1 MVFSIF
7 LKTVIKSSFQ
17 KQESNMP
24 LFFFL
29 NNKVFLQEYSMKLK
43 DTGRVPKLKLLRIT
57 THERGNIEA
66 DAGFLKLEVDSMA
79 I

>member
-1 MVFSIF
+1 
-7 LKTVIKSSFQ
+7 
-17 KQESNMP
+17 
-24 LFFFL
+24 
-29 NNKVFLQEYSMKLK
+29 MKLK
-43 DTGRVPKLKLLRIT
+43 DTGKVPKLKLLRIT